1 MFSYALGRYIEKY
14 DCIFYTNPYDVPLI
28 NDGERSMSESF
39 RSQIIKLYEE
49 LILGKYPN
57 IYVLEGSVESRY
69 NKMIEDILKDL
80 RELRN
85 EMVQANWPAQR
96 LSNIILKYEM
106 KLQDE
111 KSKFTNDE
119 IVEATNKILND

>member
-1 MFSYALGRYIEKY
+1 
-14 DCIFYTNPYDVPLI
+14 
-28 NDGERSMSESF
+28 
-39 RSQIIKLYEE
+39 
-49 LILGKYPN
+49 
-57 IYVLEGSVESRY
+57 
-69 NKMIEDILKDL
+69 MIEDILKDL

-85 EMVQANWPAQR
+85 EMAQANWPAQR

-111 KSKFTNDE
+111 KSKFTNEE

>member
-1 MFSYALGRYIEKY
+1 
-14 DCIFYTNPYDVPLI
+14 
-28 NDGERSMSESF
+28 
-39 RSQIIKLYEE
+39 
-49 LILGKYPN
+49 
-57 IYVLEGSVESRY
+57 
-69 NKMIEDILKDL
+69 MIEDILKDL

-85 EMVQANWPAQR
+85 EMIQANWPAQR

-111 KSKFTNDE
+111 KNKFTNDE

>member
-1 MFSYALGRYIEKY
+1 
-14 DCIFYTNPYDVPLI
+14 
-28 NDGERSMSESF
+28 
-39 RSQIIKLYEE
+39 
-49 LILGKYPN
+49 
-57 IYVLEGSVESRY
+57 
-69 NKMIEDILKDL
+69 MIEDILKDL

-85 EMVQANWPAQR
+85 EMVPANWPAQR

-111 KSKFTNDE
+111 KSKFSNEE

>member
-1 MFSYALGRYIEKY
+1 
-14 DCIFYTNPYDVPLI
+14 
-28 NDGERSMSESF
+28 
-39 RSQIIKLYEE
+39 
-49 LILGKYPN
+49 
-57 IYVLEGSVESRY
+57 
-69 NKMIEDILKDL
+69 MIEDILKDL

-111 KSKFTNDE
+111 KSKYTTKELVD
-119 IVEATNKILND
+119 ATNAILDDVEKY

>member
-1 MFSYALGRYIEKY
+1 
-14 DCIFYTNPYDVPLI
+14 
-28 NDGERSMSESF
+28 
-39 RSQIIKLYEE
+39 
-49 LILGKYPN
+49 
-57 IYVLEGSVESRY
+57 
-69 NKMIEDILKDL
+69 MIEDILKDL